1 MDIFSVSNLISIY
14 SILSG
19 IMIIG
24 TWFFLFKQN
33 RLNELHMRRMEMTS
47 HLIAEI
53 ITAILLIIAG
63 VGLLLN
69 IAWATII
76 SPVSLGMLFYAIV
89 NISGRY
95 VEDRDTVMVIIL
107 TVAAALTA
115 IAIVA
120 SLG

>member
-53 ITAILLIIAG
+53 ITAILLNIAG

-76 SPVSLGMLFYAIV
+76 SPVCLGMLFYAIV

>member
-33 RLNELHMRRMEMTS
+33 SLNELHKRRMEMTS